1 MKNWLSF
8 LSSIFSLLMFSIV
21 CAAQPLVLAHHDAFD
36 SYYDVTMRNP
46 VCVVWTLTPD
56 DFKGILKPSS
66 RHFKVDT
73 QLPPPRILD
82 KDFRGSGYVRGHVCP
97 AGDRDTS
104 KRLLKQTYLTSN
116 VCPMTMNTNSGPWKA
131 VEDSCR
137 ALALSHGKI
146 KISAGPIF
154 MNCNTHQV
162 CNTHLCNTDSSGK
175 SKLIVPDGFWRIA
188 KCLVHP
194 DEMWI
199 WYVSN
204 SFVLTSPVR
213 LDLAEL
219 QKVLPTAVRNTQLLR
234 YLGYY

>member
-1 MKNWLSF
+1 M
-8 LSSIFSLLMFSIV
+8 ISLIISLYCSG
-21 CAAQPLVLAHHDAFD
+21 QTLVIAHHDAFD
-36 SYYDVTMRNP
+36 SYYDVTLKNP

-56 DFKGILKPSS
+56 DFKGMLKPSS

-73 QLPPPRILD
+73 QLPPPRVRD
-82 KDFRGSGYVRGHVCP
+82 KDFRGSGYVRGHICP

-116 VCPMTMNTNSGPWKA
+116 VCPMTMITNSGPWKA

-154 MNCNTHQV
+154 MNCNT
-162 CNTHLCNTDSSGK
+162 DYSGK
-175 SKLIVPDGFWRIA
+175 SKLIVPDGFYRIV
-188 KCLVHP
+188 KCLVHSG
-194 DEMWI
+194 EMWI

-219 QKVLPTAVRNTQLLR
+219 QKVLPTTVSNTLLLR
-234 YLGYY
+234 YLDFY

>member
-1 MKNWLSF
+1 MKNRLVF
-8 LSSIFSLLMFSIV
+8 LSSIISLFMISIV
-21 CAAQPLVLAHHDAFD
+21 CSAQPLMLAHHDAFD
-36 SYYDVTMRNP
+36 SYYDVSLRNP

-56 DFKGILKPSS
+56 DFKGVLKPSS

-73 QLPPPRILD
+73 QLPPPRVLD
-82 KDFRGSGYVRGHVCP
+82 KDFRGSGYVRGHICP

-104 KRLLKQTYLTSN
+104 KRLLKQTYLISN

-154 MNCNTHQV
+154 MNCNT
-162 CNTHLCNTDSSGK
+162 NSSGRT
-175 SKLIVPDGFWRIA
+175 KLVIPDGFWRIA

-194 DEMWI
+194 GEIWI

-219 QKVLPTAVRNTQLLR
+219 QKVIPTAVRNTQLLR
-234 YLGYY
+234 YLGFY

>member
-1 MKNWLSF
+1 M
-8 LSSIFSLLMFSIV
+8 ISLIISLYCSG
-21 CAAQPLVLAHHDAFD
+21 QTLVIAHHDAFD
-36 SYYDVTMRNP
+36 SYYDVTLKNP

-56 DFKGILKPSS
+56 DFKGMLKPSS

-73 QLPPPRILD
+73 QLPPPRVRD
-82 KDFRGSGYVRGHVCP
+82 KDFRGSGYVRGHICP

-116 VCPMTMNTNSGPWKA
+116 VCPMTMITNSGPWKA

-154 MNCNTHQV
+154 MNCNT
-162 CNTHLCNTDSSGK
+162 DYSGK
-175 SKLIVPDGFWRIA
+175 SKLIVPDGFYRIV
-188 KCLVHP
+188 KCLVHSG
-194 DEMWI
+194 EMWI

-219 QKVLPTAVRNTQLLR
+219 QKVLPTAVSNTLLLR
-234 YLGYY
+234 YLDFY